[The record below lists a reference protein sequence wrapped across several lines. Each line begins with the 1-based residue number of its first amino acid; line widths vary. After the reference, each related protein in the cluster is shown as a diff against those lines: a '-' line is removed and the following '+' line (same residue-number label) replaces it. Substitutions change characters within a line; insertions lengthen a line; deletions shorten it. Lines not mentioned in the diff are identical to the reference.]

1 MTPKDQLNSILARHC
16 ASLVGELTAAS
27 EKFAEASL
35 APGRYGD
42 LMREVAEI
50 VHRIYGSSGSLG
62 FHSLSSAASKFENAL
77 NESIVS
83 DARPDEAEIR
93 TLYGLFTEMQ
103 NIAERTKPQDSGL
116 YGLDLAQF
124 GHAAHN

>member
-83 DARPDEAEIR
+83 DAKIR